1 MLKPTNTAGPSVGGA
16 PIAESPWTS
25 FTDAEGI
32 ANFHAF
38 GAIRNRIVTRD
49 EGWAR
54 RHRLAGGAS
63 TGLDYSGYRPAQ
75 DLDPEPAPKIE
86 YGPPTGALLGF
97 NDAIYWCQPK
107 VWGIRVADAAEITIW
122 KSRITAHFDGGTEF
136 PLVFKTDGAPTPI
149 VVALRVHA
157 WHYHQVLQRDKDGS
171 TYSINVE
178 HQALYAVDDRIGKII
193 LVVGDEPVYDT
204 EPEKIYELAPD
215 RWRYH
220 WVERPRKPIYIN
232 SKRQKIIGS
241 RFEARYDP
249 EGWEPRWFRA
259 TG

>member
-16 PIAESPWTS
+16 PIAESPWTT
-25 FTDAEGI
+25 FTDAAGT

-54 RHRLAGGAS
+54 RHRLGAYAS
-63 TGLDYSGYRPAQ
+63 TSMDYPNDR
-75 DLDPEPAPKIE
+75 DRDPEPEPKIE

-107 VWGIRVADAAEITIW
+107 VWGIRVADATEITIW
-122 KSRITAHFDGGTEF
+122 KSRITAHLDGGTEF

-157 WHYHQVLQRDKDGS
+157 WQWRQHTKLEYAESFETIEQ
-171 TYSINVE
+171 
-178 HQALYAVDDRIGKII
+178 QALYAVDDRTGKII
-193 LVVGDEPVYDT
+193 LIVGDQPVYDT
-204 EPEKIYELAPD
+204 EPEKFYELAPD

-220 WVERPRKPIYIN
+220 WVERPRTPIYIDG
-232 SKRQKIIGS
+232 KRQKIIGS

-259 TG
+259 AS